1 MKHIQP
7 KLHQASFTCPNCGVL
22 AKQEWQARGLKF
34 ESFGMEQTYKVD
46 KLEFLNFSD
55 LEDKIDINFLGSIE
69 SRFDDMSSELKKLY
83 N

>member
-1 MKHIQP
+1 MRVIKTSSYNNITITYFEVNL
-7 KLHQASFTCPNCGVL
+7 KFI
-22 AKQEWQARGLKF
+22 LKF

-46 KLEFLNFSD
+46 KLEFLSFSD

-69 SRFDDMSSELKKLY
+69 SRFDDMRSELKMLY

>member
-1 MKHIQP
+1 MRIIKTSSYNNITITYFEVNL
-7 KLHQASFTCPNCGVL
+7 KFII
-22 AKQEWQARGLKF
+22 KF

-55 LEDKIDINFLGSIE
+55 LEDKIDTNFLMSIE
-69 SRFDDMSSELKKLY
+69 STLDDMSLELKKLY

>member
-1 MKHIQP
+1 MRIIKTSSYNNITITYFEVNL
-7 KLHQASFTCPNCGVL
+7 KFII
-22 AKQEWQARGLKF
+22 KF

-46 KLEFLNFSD
+46 KLEFLSFSD

-69 SRFDDMSSELKKLY
+69 SRFDDMRSELKMLY

>member
-1 MKHIQP
+1 MRIIKTSSYNNITITYFEVNL
-7 KLHQASFTCPNCGVL
+7 KFII
-22 AKQEWQARGLKF
+22 KF

-55 LEDKIDINFLGSIE
+55 LEDKIDIKFLGSIE
-69 SRFDDMSSELKKLY
+69 SRFDDMGSELKKLY

>member
-1 MKHIQP
+1 MRIIKTSSYNNITITYFEVNL
-7 KLHQASFTCPNCGVL
+7 KFII
-22 AKQEWQARGLKF
+22 KF

-55 LEDKIDINFLGSIE
+55 LEDKIDMNFLESIE

-83 N
+83 Y